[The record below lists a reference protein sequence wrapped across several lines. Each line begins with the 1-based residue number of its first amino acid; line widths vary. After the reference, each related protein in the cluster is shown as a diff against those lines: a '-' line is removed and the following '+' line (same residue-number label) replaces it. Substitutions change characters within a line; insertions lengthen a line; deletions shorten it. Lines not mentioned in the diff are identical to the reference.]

1 MRFSLFKQYG
11 AKNSEP
17 VFDAFEHS
25 LRQAGHTIEHDS
37 MHSDVAVI
45 WSVLFNGRMSSNT
58 PIYEYY
64 TRTGKKVI
72 VLEVGGIKRGTTWKV
87 GLNGINRDAFWG
99 DTGNDDSR
107 ARSLGLGLKPWRK
120 DGEYIL
126 ICGQHDKSLQWR
138 NMPSMSQWIIDTIE
152 TIQKHSKRPI
162 IFRPHPRCPLPH
174 IEHEFKNVKR
184 QEPRHLEGTYDDFDM
199 AFDNVFATVGIH
211 PHDAKDVSSDY
222 IIQLEDLSK
231 HEKVVAIGE
240 IGIDTFR
247 NLSPINIQKRVM
259 IEQMELAATQNL
271 PIVFHNRDADNDILD
286 ILTRHKFYKALAH
299 CYSSNL
305 LFAKKLIS
313 LDILLSFSGNVTF
326 KNATN
331 IEAETIIK
339 IKSNSLFFIYIT

>member
-45 WSVLFNGRMSSNT
+45 WSVLFNGRMSSNR

-184 QEPRHLEGTYDDFDM
+184 QEPKHIAGTYDDFDM
-199 AFDNVFATVGIH
+199 AFDDIYCTVSWSSNPGIH
-211 PHDAKDVSSDY
+211 SVINGVPAIVGPSSLAYDVAGHDLNLIEYTQTPDRTQWLNDY
-222 IIQLEDLSK
+222 AWTEYTV
-231 HEKVVAIGE
+231 EE
-240 IGIDTFR
+240 IAAG
-247 NLSPINIQKRVM
+247 LPLKR
-259 IEQMELAATQNL
+259 
-271 PIVFHNRDADNDILD
+271 
-286 ILTRHKFYKALAH
+286 LTP
-299 CYSSNL
+299 
-305 LFAKKLIS
+305 KL
-313 LDILLSFSGNVTF
+313 
-326 KNATN
+326 
-331 IEAETIIK
+331 
-339 IKSNSLFFIYIT
+339 

>member
-45 WSVLFNGRMSSNT
+45 WSVLFNGRMSSNR

-184 QEPRHLEGTYDDFDM
+184 QEPKHIAGTYDDFDM
-199 AFDNVFATVGIH
+199 AFDDIYCTVSWSSNPGIH
-211 PHDAKDVSSDY
+211 SVINGVPAFVGPSSLAYDVAGHDLNLINYPQTPDRTQWLNDY
-222 IIQLEDLSK
+222 AWTEYTV
-231 HEKVVAIGE
+231 EE
-240 IGIDTFR
+240 IAAG
-247 NLSPINIQKRVM
+247 LPLKR
-259 IEQMELAATQNL
+259 
-271 PIVFHNRDADNDILD
+271 
-286 ILTRHKFYKALAH
+286 LTP
-299 CYSSNL
+299 
-305 LFAKKLIS
+305 KL
-313 LDILLSFSGNVTF
+313 
-326 KNATN
+326 
-331 IEAETIIK
+331 
-339 IKSNSLFFIYIT
+339 